1 MPRRL
6 LVVGGMAAVLLVTL
20 ILDLWIL
27 DVIGLQDLQDGLGKL
42 LGVIAVTTLAAVLI
56 SLLLKLGQT
65 K

>member
-27 DVIGLQDLQDGLGKL
+27 DVIGLQDLQEGLGKL

>member
-27 DVIGLQDLQDGLGKL
+27 DVISLQDLQEGLGKL